1 MHTVKM
7 LCKRIQCLFKGHIP
21 YLSVQPFALFL
32 RPRRACS
39 SRRHNIKRRCSRR
52 RWIALA
58 LGMCALV
65 GVCFLAGRVREQGRK
80 RSLDVLPALVS
91 KEEPASEDPETPE
104 AQSCTTS
111 SRETHLDAESAAE
124 NSEFARVSAEQAPG
138 SDQSETIDPQLEAY
152 AKACV
157 DADTSYKQTCSASCV
172 ATASALLRAYERA
185 GAFTLKQSGYLDLMG
200 KVWAMIVQ
208 KDDAVDLV
216 FVRETE
222 DLDSIVIQKQRL
234 SAKEWQ
240 EDYLR
245 FEGCADDD
253 QGAARDN
260 NS

>member
-1 MHTVKM
+1 
-7 LCKRIQCLFKGHIP
+7 
-21 YLSVQPFALFL
+21 
-32 RPRRACS
+32 
-39 SRRHNIKRRCSRR
+39 
-52 RWIALA
+52 
-58 LGMCALV
+58 MCALV
-65 GVCFLAGRVREQGRK
+65 GVCFVVDRVREQERTQ
-80 RSLDVLPALVS
+80 SLDALPALVS
-91 KEEPASEDPETPE
+91 KEELASEDPSAPE
-104 AQSCTTS
+104 AQSHDSS
-111 SRETHLDAESAAE
+111 SRENRLDTDSVDE
-124 NSEFARVSAEQAPG
+124 NSEHARVPLEQAPG
-138 SDQSETIDPQLEAY
+138 SDQPETTDPQLEAY

-157 DADTSYKQTCSASCV
+157 DADTNYKETCSASCV

-253 QGAARDN
+253 QGAARGN

>member
-1 MHTVKM
+1 
-7 LCKRIQCLFKGHIP
+7 
-21 YLSVQPFALFL
+21 
-32 RPRRACS
+32 
-39 SRRHNIKRRCSRR
+39 
-52 RWIALA
+52 
-58 LGMCALV
+58 MCALV
-65 GVCFLAGRVREQGRK
+65 GVCFLAGRVRERERTQ
-80 RSLDVLPALVS
+80 SLDVLPALVS
-91 KEEPASEDPETPE
+91 KEEPASEDPDTPE
-104 AQSCTTS
+104 AQSHGSS
-111 SRETHLDAESAAE
+111 SRETRLDTDSVDE
-124 NSEFARVSAEQAPG
+124 NSEPARVPLEEAPG
-138 SDQSETIDPQLEAY
+138 SDQQETIDPQLEAY

-157 DADTSYKQTCSASCV
+157 DADTSYKETCSASCV
-172 ATASALLRAYERA
+172 ATASALLCAYERA

-216 FVRETE
+216 FVREME

-253 QGAARDN
+253 QGAARGNN